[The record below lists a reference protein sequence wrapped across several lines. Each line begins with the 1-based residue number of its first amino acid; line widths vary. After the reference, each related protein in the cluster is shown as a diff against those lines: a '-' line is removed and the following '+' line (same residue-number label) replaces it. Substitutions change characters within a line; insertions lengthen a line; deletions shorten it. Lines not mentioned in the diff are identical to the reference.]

1 MPRKLTLDLSSIAD
15 RVYPQTWSLFQ
26 TLRTRMRQMKGVTMK
41 LDYEKHTLESV
52 PSFYYGNRQ
61 LFQLKARGEEINA
74 TIHADENHQ
83 NRIVQNEGLD
93 PMIRDQIKQSNWTDF
108 TIKSSKDL
116 VPFMELVKVKYA
128 LIAEDLSA
136 PKPLEEPTAIAL

>member
-1 MPRKLTLDLSSIAD
+1 
-15 RVYPQTWSLFQ
+15 
-26 TLRTRMRQMKGVTMK
+26 
-41 LDYEKHTLESV
+41 
-52 PSFYYGNRQ
+52 
-61 LFQLKARGEEINA
+61 LKARGEEINA

-93 PMIRDQIKQSNWTDF
+93 PMIRDQIRQSNWTDF